1 MVLNQRGFLLVDL
14 MVAVLVIGIAVGAAG
29 GVFSLFQQAGES
41 HGRAEGMAAAQL
53 LGQRYQENWKKQSKK
68 YWHDVSVADPSNKN
82 PVNWIGIKL
91 VDDSGVEQSS
101 IKETYRLYNK
111 DVLFTVDNP
120 QLRVRPQT
128 IDAKVQ
134 TAAQAGL
141 VEVRFRVSWTDK
153 GGAQKINLT
162 MLREREPD
170 EAK

>member
-1 MVLNQRGFLLVDL
+1 MVRNQRGFLLVDL
-14 MVAVLVIGIAVGAAG
+14 MVAVLVIGIAVGAVG
-29 GVFSLFQQAGES
+29 GIFALFRQAGES
-41 HGRAEGMAAAQL
+41 HGTAEGMAVAQQ

-68 YWHDVSVADPSNKN
+68 YWHDVSIADPSNKN
-82 PVNWIGIKL
+82 PVNWTDINLI
-91 VDDSGVEQSS
+91 DDSGAAQSS
-101 IKETYRLYNK
+101 IKETFRLYNK
-111 DVLFTVDNP
+111 DVLFTVDKP

-153 GGAQKINLT
+153 SGAKSTELT